1 MSSEN
6 RQTKIREL
14 RESLR
19 PENFDAWLCLG
30 GDFRD
35 MKELQEWGEE
45 GEKEELLSQYS
56 EFRVW
61 MEENPVTPH

>member
-45 GEKEELLSQYS
+45 GEKEELLSQHS
-56 EFRVW
+56 EFKVW
-61 MEENPVTPH
+61 MEENPVTSH

>member
-45 GEKEELLSQYS
+45 GEKEELLSQYL

-61 MEENPVTPH
+61 MYENPVTSH